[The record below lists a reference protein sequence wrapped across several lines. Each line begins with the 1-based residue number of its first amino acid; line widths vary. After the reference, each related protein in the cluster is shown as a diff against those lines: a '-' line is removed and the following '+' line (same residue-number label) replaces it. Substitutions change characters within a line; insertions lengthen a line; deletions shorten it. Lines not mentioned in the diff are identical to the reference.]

1 MSGVTEVIGDDNRV
15 TETTTPMEPRPAQ
28 TEPPP
33 TQESGNHATDAKAQ
47 ADLEERDRKL
57 QLREAAIKAQEQ
69 TIKEFNQLKET
80 AQTDPMAVARVLGAD
95 PLKIAEGVL
104 GEDEKP
110 ELPPE
115 MQAFADQLEELK
127 NENKK
132 LKESQQESNRQMFKQ
147 NKVRD
152 ISALVRANPERY
164 AFIDLLNSQ
173 DPETLGKLYD
183 SGLTQWQENQSE
195 PNWAELLDK
204 NENLIM
210 DEYLKSLQK
219 VKNVPK
225 FQEKL
230 KSIIGQQQTTA
241 APISTQ
247 PPSSPTKTLTNS
259 LSSAQ
264 PPLTE
269 PAPTTPEQAKI
280 AARKIPIFKRN

>member
-1 MSGVTEVIGDDNRV
+1 
-15 TETTTPMEPRPAQ
+15 
-28 TEPPP
+28 
-33 TQESGNHATDAKAQ
+33 
-47 ADLEERDRKL
+47 
-57 QLREAAIKAQEQ
+57 
-69 TIKEFNQLKET
+69 
-80 AQTDPMAVARVLGAD
+80 
-95 PLKIAEGVL
+95 
-104 GEDEKP
+104 
-110 ELPPE
+110 
-115 MQAFADQLEELK
+115 
-127 NENKK
+127 
-132 LKESQQESNRQMFKQ
+132 MFKQ

-183 SGLTQWQENQSE
+183 SGLTQWQENQLE

-219 VKNVPK
+219 VKDVPK

-241 APISTQ
+241 PISTP

-280 AARKIPIFKRN
+280 AARKIPIFKRD